1 MGLAIACFLLI
12 SNSVFAQ
19 STGRI
24 GGTVTDSSGAVV
36 PNAAISCR
44 NVDTGI
50 SRTVQTNASGLFEFP
65 DLSIGQYELNF
76 TKDGFQPQKMDKVT
90 LVTGQ
95 IMDLKIQLKVGD
107 SKQSVTVTSEAPL
120 VQTTSSSV
128 QASVTVAQMQDLPLN
143 GRNAL
148 QLTTLTPGTAITDVG
163 TESGQQDNR
172 GLTVNGLRATQNNFQ
187 LDGTI
192 YNDRFF
198 DSVPTMP
205 DPDALQEFTI
215 QSSNFSA
222 EYGGA
227 GALVQLSTRSGTNE
241 LHGTAFEFL
250 RNTDLDA
257 KNFFAL
263 KLPPYHQNQ
272 FGGTVG
278 GPIKKNRTFFF
289 FSAQDTQRRSAPN
302 PVSITTPTAAQRTGD
317 FSGLLPKVITDP
329 SNGNAPFPGNIIP
342 TARLDPVS
350 VKVANA
356 MLPLPNSGTQWVGSA
371 NQNLDDT
378 QYLVKIDHMVT
389 QNNHLSGRYFYD
401 QDNFQRPFS
410 APTGFYA
417 ENLFRN
423 QTATLNDTQVFSP
436 TLTLALFASAGR
448 FARTQI
454 PVDPGLQTLQGFGQN
469 VPLGT
474 AVPQF
479 PGIRD
484 NISGFV
490 DIFSG
495 GSLRQDST
503 SFVYRAIAT
512 KIAGA
517 HQLTFGAE
525 FERTR
530 IDANDYS
537 YVPGDNTFNGQN
549 SGNAVSDFYLGAES
563 NFFQD
568 NGRTFYLR
576 ENRFYAFLQD
586 DWKISHR
593 LTLNLG
599 VRWEPWLPPNDLN
612 NSLTGFVPG
621 QQSTIAPNA
630 PLGLL
635 FPGDKGIQTSV
646 FKKNWKDFA
655 PRIGFAWDVLG
666 NSKTI
671 IRGGYGIFYSFP
683 EGLLYQRTDA
693 MQPTDLYL
701 NIPNPPSFDNPYQGF
716 AGGDPFPRPHISSS
730 QFATYKFVLP
740 LSGGVLDP
748 ASRVGYTQ
756 NWNLTVERQF
766 RNDIAVSVAYVG
778 NHGLNIMGSR
788 QFNPA
793 IFNATATVANEN
805 SRRLYPGLATV
816 ELASSYV
823 YDEFNSLQVNMTK
836 RFSGGLTLL
845 TNLVWGKT
853 IDNTSSAAE
862 GNTGPPN
869 PFNFRSARGPAD
881 FDQKYRYNL
890 SVVYALPGLKV
901 KGWENTVINGWKLN
915 LISSLDSGTPV
926 TILSGTDRSESGIGN
941 DYANII
947 GDPTRPAGMSQIQQY
962 FNTAAFTAAPIGTF
976 GNVGRGMLRG
986 PAYFD
991 VDLSVFKDF
1000 AFTERFKLQFRA
1012 ESFNTENRANFQ
1024 NPVASVSSGTF
1035 GRITAANDP
1044 RVLQFAL
1051 KFMF

>member
-36 PNAAISCR
+36 PNAGISCR

-250 RNTDLDA
+250 RNTDLNA

-342 TARLDPVS
+342 TARLDQVS

-356 MLPLPNSGTQWVGSA
+356 LLPLPNSGTQWVGSA

-389 QNNHLSGRYFYD
+389 QNNHLSGRY
-401 QDNFQRPFS
+401 
-410 APTGFYA
+410 
-417 ENLFRN
+417 
-423 QTATLNDTQVFSP
+423 
-436 TLTLALFASAGR
+436 
-448 FARTQI
+448 
-454 PVDPGLQTLQGFGQN
+454 
-469 VPLGT
+469 
-474 AVPQF
+474 
-479 PGIRD
+479 
-484 NISGFV
+484 
-490 DIFSG
+490 
-495 GSLRQDST
+495 
-503 SFVYRAIAT
+503 
-512 KIAGA
+512 
-517 HQLTFGAE
+517 
-525 FERTR
+525 
-530 IDANDYS
+530 
-537 YVPGDNTFNGQN
+537 
-549 SGNAVSDFYLGAES
+549 
-563 NFFQD
+563 
-568 NGRTFYLR
+568 
-576 ENRFYAFLQD
+576 
-586 DWKISHR
+586 
-593 LTLNLG
+593 
-599 VRWEPWLPPNDLN
+599 
-612 NSLTGFVPG
+612 
-621 QQSTIAPNA
+621 
-630 PLGLL
+630 
-635 FPGDKGIQTSV
+635 
-646 FKKNWKDFA
+646 
-655 PRIGFAWDVLG
+655 
-666 NSKTI
+666 
-671 IRGGYGIFYSFP
+671 
-683 EGLLYQRTDA
+683 
-693 MQPTDLYL
+693 
-701 NIPNPPSFDNPYQGF
+701 
-716 AGGDPFPRPHISSS
+716 
-730 QFATYKFVLP
+730 
-740 LSGGVLDP
+740 
-748 ASRVGYTQ
+748 
-756 NWNLTVERQF
+756 
-766 RNDIAVSVAYVG
+766 
-778 NHGLNIMGSR
+778 
-788 QFNPA
+788 
-793 IFNATATVANEN
+793 
-805 SRRLYPGLATV
+805 
-816 ELASSYV
+816 
-823 YDEFNSLQVNMTK
+823 
-836 RFSGGLTLL
+836 
-845 TNLVWGKT
+845 
-853 IDNTSSAAE
+853 
-862 GNTGPPN
+862 
-869 PFNFRSARGPAD
+869 SARGASHWQPLRRP
-881 FDQKYRYNL
+881 DQAWR
-890 SVVYALPGLKV
+890 
-901 KGWENTVINGWKLN
+901 
-915 LISSLDSGTPV
+915 
-926 TILSGTDRSESGIGN
+926 
-941 DYANII
+941 
-947 GDPTRPAGMSQIQQY
+947 
-962 FNTAAFTAAPIGTF
+962 
-976 GNVGRGMLRG
+976 
-986 PAYFD
+986 
-991 VDLSVFKDF
+991 
-1000 AFTERFKLQFRA
+1000 
-1012 ESFNTENRANFQ
+1012 
-1024 NPVASVSSGTF
+1024 
-1035 GRITAANDP
+1035 
-1044 RVLQFAL
+1044 
-1051 KFMF
+1051 